1 MLIFEKDL
9 PTGYDPL
16 RLYELFCK
24 MAKTINMFYIYKLF
38 SADNK
43 IVLYSIDNP
52 LVDVNNCPC
61 GLIYDVEKKEGELNI
76 YILFIATEYKYRKT
90 GYASLFINEFI
101 DFIKE
106 KYSGKYTNISIVLD
120 SVQPAVTFYE
130 HFGFKWTTTEK
141 KYNEIFSIDESNENE
156 HFIMVYKL

>member
-9 PTGYDPL
+9 PKGHDPL
-16 RLYELFCK
+16 KLYEIFCK
-24 MAKTINMFYIYKLF
+24 MAKTINMFYIYQLF
-38 SADNK
+38 AADNK

-52 LVDVNNCPC
+52 LVDVKNCPC
-61 GLIYDVEKKEGELNI
+61 GLIYKIEKKEDELNI
-76 YILFIATEYKYRKT
+76 YILFIATEYRYRKT

-106 KYSGKYTNISIVLD
+106 KYSSKYTNISIVLD
-120 SVQPAVTFYE
+120 SVEQAVTFYE
-130 HFGFKWTTTEK
+130 HFGFIWTTTEK
-141 KYNEIFSIDESNENE
+141 KYDSLFNIDKKDLSE